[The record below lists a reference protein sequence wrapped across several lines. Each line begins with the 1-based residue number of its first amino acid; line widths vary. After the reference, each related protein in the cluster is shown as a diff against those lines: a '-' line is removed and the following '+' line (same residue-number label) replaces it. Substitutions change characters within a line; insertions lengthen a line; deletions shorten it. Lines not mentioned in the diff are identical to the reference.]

1 MCYTKKEQFKLL
13 LFSFGITHIIFTRET
28 MASFYK
34 NISGNG
40 LLWWRPL
47 PVILCNGLQVI
58 LLQRCKCFV
67 SKICKHLVFCL
78 NSFLQ
83 GIIFVHVLRTRTI
96 FLKITFSNQIIILIK
111 KSPAIVV
118 NNYSD
123 QINNKLIVQ
132 LNHTCT
138 LYVIMKQFLIWIL
151 NIIWQSDFVLFL
163 QSDNFLKKKI
173 E

>member
-1 MCYTKKEQFKLL
+1 M
-13 LFSFGITHIIFTRET
+13 
-28 MASFYK
+28 
-34 NISGNG
+34 IS
-40 LLWWRPL
+40 
-47 PVILCNGLQVI
+47 
-58 LLQRCKCFV
+58 LQRCKCFV

-163 QSDNFLKKKI
+163 QSDNFLKKKLNKSPHPPRLSTKFSVAMVRPFFDSKSLKKQ
-173 E
+173 